1 MISGTFRSLSLALA
15 CYCDMA
21 QRLPSLLHR
30 SGVVWKRIGEWWG
43 ESHQDTLPFP
53 DSWSPLWCGAA
64 FGVIAVTVDNSACSL
79 LTFYTTE
86 YGSQLW
92 IVVTVFFLY
101 FDQKDV
107 LNCPWTHGP
116 CESGFRYLTLLTERE
131 MREPVDGVGGCRKRH
146 RQFLAKCQ
154 LGEASKCTA

>member
-1 MISGTFRSLSLALA
+1 MLFRVSTQGGIYNWKGVKENNVRTFTVRLAKEDVISGTFRSLSLALA

-86 YGSQLW
+86 YGSQL
-92 IVVTVFFLY
+92 
-101 FDQKDV
+101 
-107 LNCPWTHGP
+107 
-116 CESGFRYLTLLTERE
+116 
-131 MREPVDGVGGCRKRH
+131 
-146 RQFLAKCQ
+146 
-154 LGEASKCTA
+154 